1 MEKVDIKTLQT
12 VRNYSFDVRLTTAAV
27 YKKIKAGIL
36 KSVEIDG
43 VKFVVLPSK
52 EVEK

>member
-27 YKKIKAGIL
+27 YKKIKSGVL

-43 VKFVVLPSK
+43 VKFVVLSSDDQK
-52 EVEK
+52 K